1 MKEMKSILKEL
12 NIDTK
17 RYESK
22 FYFRASSHRLDDRC
36 IVTRLYDNNKVIYLA
51 HIHNIS
57 TNESLLVFNQNSPI
71 SEFKDIS
78 DCEMSDGFFVG
89 SKNKLSIC
97 LEELTGLKSDWVQC
111 VDSDFGWGKYY
122 LNSEYGRFSFDKDGF
137 IVIDENNCYSIQ
149 DESND
154 SDEESKEKV
163 TEQSIILMGGYTF
176 SAGDFKPLEKFIE
189 FVGAKGNVNFISNEA
204 LIEGKQL
211 SGLGFEDKTFKLT
224 IYEDGTVDFDDV
236 ENQNTTKEQ
245 RENLLNVI
253 TEKTIV
259 PFRKRMVVRELTFT
273 SVNEIDGKK
282 VSLYLSVDY
291 DKPINKLASI
301 FDDEIEV
308 EVTDSQREKL
318 DALMSLFDD
327 VEDSDAEKTTE
338 KDIVVEKKEIQESAL
353 DVNKHLEDSFK
364 KMKQE
369 KVENLKKDLQHK
381 KTELAKFERDKKFAS
396 SKVEEFTADIRLLES
411 RIDSLQPQTEPN
423 GWYFNVSERLN
434 EKIVLE
440 KEIYDTILSK
450 VSKVKGINSEAFMK
464 LFSDGEF
471 RIRLARKNEDVFD
484 ELKDFEK
491 LPEELIEI
499 FEKLKLTVSTEN
511 KILYIGEIIWAD
523 LVNKFIK
530 LGFLQD
536 PEWEKICES
545 NSYKLSEEII

>member
-22 FYFRASSHRLDDRC
+22 FYFRASSHSLDDRC

-57 TNESLLVFNQNSPI
+57 TNESLLVFNRNSPI

-97 LEELTGLKSDWVQC
+97 LEELTGLKSDLVQC

-137 IVIDENNCYSIQ
+137 IVVDENNCYSIQ

-163 TEQSIILMGGYTF
+163 TEQSIILMGGYTC

-189 FVGAKGNVNFISNEA
+189 FVGAKGNVNLISNEA

-224 IYEDGTVDFDDV
+224 IYEDGTVNFDDV

-301 FDDEIEV
+301 FDNNEV
-308 EVTDSQREKL
+308 EVSDEQLDKL
-318 DALMSLFDD
+318 DDLLSLFDEEIEENQD
-327 VEDSDAEKTTE
+327 EVVNEVEVIEPVSTTE
-338 KDIVVEKKEIQESAL
+338 F
-353 DVNKHLEDSFK
+353 DVNSKLEESFK
-364 KMKQE
+364 KMKEE
-369 KVENLKKDLQHK
+369 KIETLKKELEQK
-381 KTELAKFERDKKFAS
+381 KINLSKFERDKKFTE
-396 SKVEEFTADIRLLES
+396 SKIEESKSDIRLLES
-411 RIDSLQPQTEPN
+411 RIESLAPEISPN
-423 GWYFNVSERLN
+423 GWYFNISERLN

-440 KEIYDTILSK
+440 KEIYDVIKFK
-450 VSKVKGINSEAFMK
+450 VDKVKGINSEAFMK
-464 LFSDGEF
+464 LFEDGEF
-471 RIRLARKNEDVFD
+471 QIRLAKKTESGFE
-484 ELKDFEK
+484 ELVDLKELDSMT
-491 LPEELIEI
+491 LPELTFTIRED
-499 FEKLKLTVSTEN
+499 KLF
-511 KILYIGEIIWAD
+511 YIGEIVWAE

-530 LGFLQD
+530 MGFSQD
-536 PEWEKICES
+536 PDWDKHCGS
-545 NSYKLSEEII
+545 NSYKLNEEQI